1 MFRPVLTVASVQA
14 AGGVLVIFAF
24 HPKTLLG
31 VRVRLIM
38 MLAAVAM
45 VAAVAVVAAVQTR
58 FQAEQVEAAPRLVVA
73 MVAAVAVAV
82 VMVAVAVL
90 TVVVGRLDV
99 LVAPAHPRIP
109 VKSFVT
115 PTRHPTENPAPAVV
129 MTIPAANATNAMQRL
144 SVCRRR

>member
-1 MFRPVLTVASVQA
+1 M
-14 AGGVLVIFAF
+14 FAF

-115 PTRHPTENPAPAVV
+115 PTRHPTENPAPAAV
-129 MTIPAANATNAMQRL
+129 MTIHAANVTNAM
-144 SVCRRR
+144 